1 MGKRNPGDMGS
12 GATKPAWKGVRKGG
26 VESKREHYQKVF
38 SKKVF
43 SGLIIFLITSKQRHE
58 MKE

>member
-43 SGLIIFLITSKQRHE
+43 SGLIIF
-58 MKE
+58 